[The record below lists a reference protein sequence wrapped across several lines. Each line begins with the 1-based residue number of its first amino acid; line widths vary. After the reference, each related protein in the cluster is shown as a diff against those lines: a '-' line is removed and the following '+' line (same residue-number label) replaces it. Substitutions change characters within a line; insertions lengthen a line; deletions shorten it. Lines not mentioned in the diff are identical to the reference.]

1 MGVEDKD
8 WKMWQKN
15 WDENWEKNR
24 KKMIKCRQHREKYG
38 QQSRV
43 EGYMTTRQDMREEKN
58 FMGGE
63 GLVSLCG
70 WFFEQFTGPW
80 LLTLEA
86 KVPTHP
92 MFLWLYPHVPWQDGC
107 CLQREKSIPQEQE
120 NKKYIP
126 MLKIC
131 PELPIDCFY
140 TVTVLWVFKAQNLT
154 AFSISILARTLV
166 KMFKLVF
173 FFFLPIN

>member
-1 MGVEDKD
+1 
-8 WKMWQKN
+8 
-15 WDENWEKNR
+15 
-24 KKMIKCRQHREKYG
+24 
-38 QQSRV
+38 
-43 EGYMTTRQDMREEKN
+43 MTTRQDMREEKN

-131 PELPIDCFY
+131 PELPICCFY

-166 KMFKLVF
+166 KMFKLQNF
-173 FFFLPIN
+173 FFGPPTSYAKLISDDNALFLRGTSSLPGCPSLSFTLLESMCQNT